1 MTREDVVRMTNQ
13 IADFFRAYPADEAER
28 GVAEHIRQ
36 FWDPRMREAL
46 EALLRDGAEGLT
58 PLALAGAR
66 QAVAPAG

>member
-13 IADFFRAYPADEAER
+13 IADFFRAYPPEEAEH

-46 EALLRDGAEGLT
+46 AALLHDGAEGLS